1 MEMMIDANIIIAIIL
16 NESTKPQIIAATSG
30 ISLVSTEILPY
41 EIVNALSSMYRR
53 KKLTKDEVIGACSRV
68 SLIPIRLEKIDLEN
82 SLEIVCKYSVF
93 AYDAYYL
100 DLAQRLSLP
109 LLTFDKTMKR
119 VGRDMKLNMVEV
131 KNADV

>member
-1 MEMMIDANIIIAIIL
+1 M
-16 NESTKPQIIAATSG
+16 KPQLIAATGG
-30 ISLVSTEILPY
+30 ISLVSIEILPY

-53 KKLTKDEVIGACSRV
+53 KKLTKDEVIGVCSRV

-82 SLEIVCKYSVF
+82 SLEIVCKYSIF

-119 VGRDMKLNMVEV
+119 VGRDMKLNMMEV
-131 KNADV
+131 KNADI